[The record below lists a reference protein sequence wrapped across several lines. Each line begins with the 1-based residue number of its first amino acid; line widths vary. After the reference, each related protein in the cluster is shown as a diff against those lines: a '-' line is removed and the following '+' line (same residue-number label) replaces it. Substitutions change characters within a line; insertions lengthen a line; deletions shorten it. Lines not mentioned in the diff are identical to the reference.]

1 MKLFRISLLLL
12 CISFFVGCIGEREAY
27 CPESSLILEFVYTDQ
42 NQKDIFHDRIN
53 QVDVFV
59 FDSSTERLVIRR
71 TVSEAELLTF
81 QGAELPLP
89 AGEYRV
95 ICWAN
100 AHNERHT
107 FSNAEPGSHINDI
120 RLGHTLSSGSYQG
133 ASSLYYAPQKLLNET
148 AKVFKVAVPKF
159 GSYTASIPFSRAHI
173 KIEVY
178 VKGFE
183 DGNANETQR
192 NFPMVEVAGVSP
204 YYDFSKTTL
213 GDPISYRSATTP
225 KVVTK
230 TQIEAGETVAFADF
244 YTPLFREDTPQEV
257 YIRRPSDN
265 SIVTTVNLMQ
275 FIANPDNS
283 ITILDTN
290 MPDMTIP
297 IYIEYGD
304 DKNVAVTVTVP
315 KFQVKPSIPEL

>member
-1 MKLFRISLLLL
+1 
-12 CISFFVGCIGEREAY
+12 
-27 CPESSLILEFVYTDQ
+27 LILEFVYTDQ

-53 QVDVFV
+53 KVDVFV
-59 FDSSTERLVIRR
+59 FDSSTQRLVLKR
-71 TVSEAELLTF
+71 TVSEAELLAF
-81 QGAELPLP
+81 QGTELPLP

-95 ICWAN
+95 VCWGN

-107 FSNAEPGSHINDI
+107 FSNAELGSHINDI

-133 ASSLYYAPQKLLNET
+133 ASPLHYAPRKLLNET
-148 AKVFKVAVPKF
+148 AQEFKVTIPKF

-183 DGNANETQR
+183 DSALQGEQR
-192 NFPMVEVAGVSP
+192 NFPMVEVAGVSTH
-204 YYDFSKTTL
+204 YDFSKTTL
-213 GDPISYRSATTP
+213 GDPISYRSTTTP

-230 TQIEAGETVAFADF
+230 TRIEAGETVAYTDF
-244 YTPLFREDTPQEV
+244 YTPLFSTDTSQEV

-275 FIANPDNS
+275 FIANPDNG

-290 MPDMTIP
+290 VPDMVIP

-304 DKNVAVTVTVP
+304 NKDVAVTVTIP
-315 KFQVKPSIPEL
+315 NFQVKPSIPEL